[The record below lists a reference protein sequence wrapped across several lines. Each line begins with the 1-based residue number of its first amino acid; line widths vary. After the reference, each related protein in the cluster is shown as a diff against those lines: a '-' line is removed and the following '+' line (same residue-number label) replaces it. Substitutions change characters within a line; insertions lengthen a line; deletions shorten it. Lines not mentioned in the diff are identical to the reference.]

1 MSKNNFLHSLA
12 ATSDTE
18 PSTQEQERRC
28 LLPIL
33 YLSKVLTYLLTRGAS
48 SNSRREQLKGQVKN
62 MSSGRPIKCVV
73 VGDGTVGKTC
83 MLISYTTDSFP
94 GEYVPT
100 VFDNYSAPMVCD
112 GVPVSLGL
120 WDTAGQEDYDRL
132 RPLSYPQT
140 DVFLICFSVVSPS
153 SFENVTS
160 KWCPEIKHHCAD
172 APILLIGTKIDL
184 REDKETLQILA
195 ENGQAPIKRE
205 QGQKL
210 ANKIRAVKYLECS
223 ALTQRGLK
231 QVFDEA
237 VRAVLRPQPVRRRQR
252 KCNLL

>member
-1 MSKNNFLHSLA
+1 
-12 ATSDTE
+12 
-18 PSTQEQERRC
+18 
-28 LLPIL
+28 
-33 YLSKVLTYLLTRGAS
+33 
-48 SNSRREQLKGQVKN
+48 

-172 APILLIGTKIDL
+172 APILLVGTKIDL
-184 REDKETLQILA
+184 REDKETLQSLSDA
-195 ENGQAPIKRE
+195 GQVPVKRE

-252 KCNLL
+252 KCLLL